1 MESNIQKFDRIVALV
16 LAELYRKFPVR
27 SHVCVY
33 TLFDCKENGYW
44 NKGIWYEPE
53 DLAKSDREFYV
64 HTVKWLIDS
73 GYVIGT
79 IEHHNNSSITLSMK
93 GLQLLKSVP
102 DSLDSSES
110 LGEQLLS
117 VVNSGA
123 KDSAAQLISR
133 ALSYDNLISQV
144 SNFFSSAPQI

>member
-1 MESNIQKFDRIVALV
+1 MENNIQKFDRIVALIF
-16 LAELYRKFPVR
+16 AELYRKFPVR
-27 SHVCVY
+27 SSVCVY
-33 TLFDCKENGYW
+33 TLFDCKESGYW
-44 NKGIWYEPE
+44 NEGIWYEPE
-53 DLAKSDREFYV
+53 DFANSDREFYV

-79 IEHHNNSSITLSMK
+79 IEHHNNSNITLSMK

-102 DSLDSSES
+102 NSLDSSVS

-133 ALSYDNLISQV
+133 ALSYDNIISQV
-144 SNFFSSAPQI
+144 SNFFSSASQI

>member
-1 MESNIQKFDRIVALV
+1 MGLNRRL
-16 LAELYRKFPVR
+16 
-27 SHVCVY
+27 
-33 TLFDCKENGYW
+33 
-44 NKGIWYEPE
+44 
-53 DLAKSDREFYV
+53 
-64 HTVKWLIDS
+64 
-73 GYVIGT
+73 
-79 IEHHNNSSITLSMK
+79 HNNSSITLSMK